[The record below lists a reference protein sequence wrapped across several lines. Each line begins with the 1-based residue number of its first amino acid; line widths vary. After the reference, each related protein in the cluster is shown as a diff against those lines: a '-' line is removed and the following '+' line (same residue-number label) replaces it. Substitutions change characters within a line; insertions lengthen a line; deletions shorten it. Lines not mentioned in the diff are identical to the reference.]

1 MQQEAMHAALCV
13 LLLGALPFGTP
24 VWGQQPTSRSPSQR
38 ERPSKAQS
46 GFDIQEAAKRVA
58 SVVVQDEAGNSAGQG
73 SGFFVDSQGTL
84 ITNYHVIEKAS
95 GAIVKTSDG
104 AYYVVEGVLAE
115 DAKHDL
121 AVLKVAGRNFA
132 FLPLGDST
140 KLSVGDRVIAVG
152 SPLGLEST
160 VSDGIVSSLRE
171 DGESKVIQTTA
182 PMSPGSSG
190 GVLLNSRGQVIG
202 VTAFGVIAGQN
213 LNFAIPSNYIRP
225 LLAASSVR
233 PFHPSPSEPQVAK
246 EVEAPKPK
254 APEPL
259 PRQWINVKD
268 GTQISLRREE
278 NLVYAEGGF
287 QGDGQYIRSVTF
299 TCNGKKV
306 ESHYSQTCPAGK
318 SWVATAY
325 GGYCSNEKGPSNLPD
340 EWVGQCFY
348 RIEMGYLV
356 SRQTCFVNLAL
367 RITSVSPRRIEGTLQ
382 KLAPGFR
389 DPCPTADR
397 GETTPLTL
405 IPKE

>member
-1 MQQEAMHAALCV
+1 MHTALCV
-13 LLLGALPFGTP
+13 LLLGALPLGTP
-24 VWGQQPTSRSPSQR
+24 VRGQQPTSRSPSQQ
-38 ERPSKAQS
+38 ERPSKTQS

-58 SVVVQDEAGNSAGQG
+58 SVVVQDEAGNPAGQG

-95 GAIVKTSDG
+95 GAVVKTSDG

-115 DAKHDL
+115 DSKHDL
-121 AVLKVAGRNFA
+121 AVLKVAGRNFG

-160 VSDGIVSSLRE
+160 VSDGIVSGLRE
-171 DGESKVIQTTA
+171 EGDSKVIQTTA

-202 VTAFGVIAGQN
+202 VTAFGVVAGQN

-225 LLAASSVR
+225 LLAPSSVR
-233 PFHPSPSEPQVAK
+233 PFHPAPSEPAVAN

-278 NLVYAEGGF
+278 NLVYAEGSF

-299 TCNGKKV
+299 TCNGKEV
-306 ESHYSQTCPAGK
+306 ESNYSRTCSAGK

-325 GGYCSNEKGPSNLPD
+325 GGYCSDEKSPSNLPD
-340 EWVGQCFY
+340 EWTGQCLY

-367 RITSVSPRRIEGTLQ
+367 RITSMSPRRIEGTLQ

-397 GETTPLTL
+397 GEPTPLTL